1 MMYRKAGDFE
11 DSLLEIRE
19 QIRRLT
25 ALDGFDDHDARERL
39 EKLQSELHEKTEEIY
54 SRLSPWEKVL
64 VARHPDRPHT
74 LDYLEHMTEDFL
86 EIHGDRR
93 FADDG
98 AIVAGFA
105 TFRGRAVA
113 VVGHQKGRTTTEKIA
128 RNFGMGRP
136 EGNRKAAR
144 VMELAEKFQL
154 PLLSFIDTA
163 GAFPGI
169 DAEERGQA
177 EAIACNLRL
186 MASLTTPFIATV
198 TGEGGSGGALAIGMG
213 DVVNILEFS
222 TYSVISPEGCAAILW
237 KDASKASEAAQ
248 YLGLTPDVLKKFG
261 LVDEIIPEIPG
272 GAHTNH
278 EGMAKKLGDAL
289 ERQLQELE
297 TFQPEERRERR
308 YAKFR
313 RMGEFLEEADA

>member
-1 MMYRKAGDFE
+1 MYRKAGDFE
-11 DSLLEIRE
+11 TPLLEIRE
-19 QIRRLT
+19 QIRHLI

-39 EKLQSELHEKTEEIY
+39 EELQRELHEKTGEIY
-54 SRLSPWEKVL
+54 SRLSPWEKVQ
-64 VARHPDRPHT
+64 VARHPDRPYT
-74 LDYLEHMTEDFL
+74 LDYLEHMTEDFA
-86 EIHGDRR
+86 EVHGDRR

-105 TFRGRAVA
+105 TFRGREVA

-136 EGNRKAAR
+136 EGYRKAAR
-144 VMELAEKFQL
+144 VMELAEKFRL

-177 EAIACNLRL
+177 EAIARNLRL
-186 MASLTTPFIATV
+186 MASLTTPFIATI

-222 TYSVISPEGCAAILW
+222 VYSVISPEGCAAILW
-237 KDASKASEAAQ
+237 KDAAKAPEAAQ

-261 LVDEIIPEIPG
+261 LVDEVISEVQG
-272 GAHTNH
+272 GAHTDP
-278 EGMAKKLGDAL
+278 EGMAKSLGDAL
-289 ERQLQELE
+289 ERQLGELE
-297 TFQPEERRERR
+297 ALPPEERRERR

-313 RMGEFLEEADA
+313 RMGAFLEEADA